1 MPARGGRRPTSE
13 TIPVTTTRTGDT
25 GPIPPSNPTSL
36 TDPSDST
43 DATDHES
50 AGSATGSSAG
60 SRDRTTRGRLR
71 SALRR
76 LTSSDAE
83 LEAEDLRSESSRL
96 GGTTV
101 SELPDRAPAVVCGT
115 IRTTT
120 LRPRA
125 GTPALV
131 AEVYDGTGVLTV
143 VWLGRRTIAGIE
155 AGRRIRVR
163 GRVAQRDGRP
173 VVFNPRYELLPA
185 VAE

>member
-1 MPARGGRRPTSE
+1 
-13 TIPVTTTRTGDT
+13 
-25 GPIPPSNPTSL
+25 
-36 TDPSDST
+36 
-43 DATDHES
+43 
-50 AGSATGSSAG
+50 
-60 SRDRTTRGRLR
+60 
-71 SALRR
+71 LRR

-101 SELPDRAPAVVCGT
+101 ANLPDRLPAVVCGT

-143 VWLGRRTIAGIE
+143 VWLGRRSIAGIE
-155 AGRRIRVR
+155 AGRRIRVS

-173 VVFNPRYELLPA
+173 VVFNPRYELLPMA
-185 VAE
+185 GE

>member
-1 MPARGGRRPTSE
+1 
-13 TIPVTTTRTGDT
+13 VTTTRTGDT
-25 GPIPPSNPTSL
+25 GPTTPTTPSTS
-36 TDPSDST
+36 TDRT
-43 DATDHES
+43 DATDPTRTS
-50 AGSATGSSAG
+50 RPTGSPSEPH
-60 SRDRTTRGRLR
+60 DRTTRGRLR

-125 GTPALV
+125 GAPALV

-185 VAE
+185 AAE

>member
-1 MPARGGRRPTSE
+1 M
-13 TIPVTTTRTGDT
+13 TTTRTGA
-25 GPIPPSNPTSL
+25 PAPTR
-36 TDPSDST
+36 DSRT
-43 DATDHES
+43 QA
-50 AGSATGSSAG
+50 
-60 SRDRTTRGRLR
+60 DRSPARRIR

-83 LEAEDLRSESSRL
+83 LEAEDLRSESTRL
-96 GGTTV
+96 GGTSV
-101 SELPDRAPAVVCGT
+101 VDLPDRAPAIVCGT

-143 VWLGRRTIAGIE
+143 VWLGRRSIRGIE
-155 AGRRIRVR
+155 AGRRIRVH

-173 VVFNPRYELLPA
+173 IVFNPRYELLPGT
-185 VAE
+185 VE

>member
-1 MPARGGRRPTSE
+1 M
-13 TIPVTTTRTGDT
+13 TTTRTGDT
-25 GPIPPSNPTSL
+25 GPIPPNSPANPIRL
-36 TDPSDST
+36 A
-43 DATDHES
+43 DANGGTEATYPAS
-50 AGSATGSSAG
+50 AGSATGSPSE

-83 LEAEDLRSESSRL
+83 LEAEDLRSESTRL

-173 VVFNPRYELLPA
+173 VVFNPRYELLPPA
-185 VAE
+185 AE

>member
-1 MPARGGRRPTSE
+1 M
-13 TIPVTTTRTGDT
+13 TTTRTGDT
-25 GPIPPSNPTSL
+25 GPMPRTNPTKL
-36 TDPSDST
+36 TDPSDTT
-43 DATDHES
+43 DATDQVS
-50 AGSATGSSAG
+50 AGSATGSPTG
-60 SRDRTTRGRLR
+60 PRDRTTRGRLR

-173 VVFNPRYELLPA
+173 VVFNPRYELLPP

>member
-1 MPARGGRRPTSE
+1 
-13 TIPVTTTRTGDT
+13 VTTTRTC
-25 GPIPPSNPTSL
+25 PTSPTPP
-36 TDPSDST
+36 TDQTKPTGTTTPS
-43 DATDHES
+43 
-50 AGSATGSSAG
+50 GSSSAAPG
-60 SRDRTTRGRLR
+60 REHAPGGRLR
-71 SALRR
+71 AALRR

-101 SELPDRAPAVVCGT
+101 ADLPDRQPAVVCGT

-125 GTPALV
+125 GAPALV

-143 VWLGRRTIAGIE
+143 VWLGRRSIAGIE
-155 AGRRIRVR
+155 AGRRIRVS

-185 VAE
+185 AGE

>member
-1 MPARGGRRPTSE
+1 M
-13 TIPVTTTRTGDT
+13 TTTRTGQT
-25 GPIPPSNPTSL
+25 GP
-36 TDPSDST
+36 
-43 DATDHES
+43 
-50 AGSATGSSAG
+50 TGSTTPGAATSSAASG
-60 SRDRTTRGRLR
+60 ATPPTAATTQSQPHTTAGRLR

-83 LEAEDLRSESSRL
+83 LEAEDLRSESTRL

-143 VWLGRRTIAGIE
+143 VWLGRRTIAGIV

-173 VVFNPRYELLPA
+173 VVFNPRYELLPPA
-185 VAE
+185 AE

>member
-1 MPARGGRRPTSE
+1 M
-13 TIPVTTTRTGDT
+13 TTTRTGQT
-25 GPIPPSNPTSL
+25 GPTTPAPRTTS
-36 TDPSDST
+36 TEPT
-43 DATDHES
+43 DAPHPT
-50 AGSATGSSAG
+50 GTGTPTGSPGQPREHA
-60 SRDRTTRGRLR
+60 TRGRLR

-83 LEAEDLRSESSRL
+83 LEAEDLRSESTRL

-125 GTPALV
+125 GAPALV

-185 VAE
+185 AVE

>member
-1 MPARGGRRPTSE
+1 
-13 TIPVTTTRTGDT
+13 VTTTRTGDT
-25 GPIPPSNPTSL
+25 GPTTPTTSTDRTAA
-36 TDPSDST
+36 TDPT
-43 DATDHES
+43 GTRH
-50 AGSATGSSAG
+50 ATGSPAG
-60 SRDRTTRGRLR
+60 PRDRATRGRLR
-71 SALRR
+71 TALRR